1 MKREWFCA
9 KFKVPLHPVQIYC
22 ELHFKAACISP
33 CLINL
38 VICTDSVGFPLVF
51 RSFEGFREML
61 TCPSI
66 ALGPDLW
73 LLAVEEYLKGRES
86 ASR

>member
-1 MKREWFCA
+1 
-9 KFKVPLHPVQIYC
+9 
-22 ELHFKAACISP
+22 
-33 CLINL
+33 
-38 VICTDSVGFPLVF
+38 
-51 RSFEGFREML
+51 ML

-73 LLAVEEYLKGRES
+73 LLGVEEYLKGRES